1 MTFPTESLTRE
12 TRKIIVSSQK
22 NETSEHIIYNKLANR
37 MRDAYNKELLESI
50 ATEEYEHYNFWK
62 KYTNEEFKP
71 SKWKIWK
78 YYLISIIFGL
88 TFGLKLMENGERNSQ
103 KTYSKLSNV
112 IPGIEVMIQ
121 QEEGHERHLIGLIK
135 EDKLLYIG
143 AIILGLNDALVEL
156 TGALAGFTFALQNPR
171 LVIITG
177 LITGVAA
184 ALSMAC
190 SEYFSAKSEG
200 GEKKPGKSGFYTGTS
215 YLITVFLLIAPY
227 IFIQNYL
234 ISLIST
240 VAIAI
245 LIIYVFNYYISV
257 VRDLNFRKRFAEM
270 ALVSL
275 GIAVLSFGIGL
286 LLNLFIGA

>member
-1 MTFPTESLTRE
+1 M
-12 TRKIIVSSQK
+12 
-22 NETSEHIIYNKLANR
+22 H
-37 MRDAYNKELLESI
+37 DAYNKEILESI
-50 ATEEYEHYNFWK
+50 AAQEFEHYNFWK

-71 SKWKIWK
+71 STWKIWK

-88 TFGLKLMENGERNSQ
+88 TFGLKLIENGEGNSQ
-103 KTYSKLSNV
+103 KTYTKLSSI
-112 IPGIEVMIQ
+112 IPGIEFMIQ
-121 QEEGHERHLIGLIK
+121 QEEGHEQHLIGLIK

-143 AIILGLNDALVEL
+143 AMILGLNDALVEL

-190 SEYFSAKSEG
+190 SEYFAAKSEG
-200 GEKKPGKSGFYTGTS
+200 GEKKPVKSGFYTGAA
-215 YLITVFLLIAPY
+215 YFITVILLIAPY

-234 ISLIST
+234 ISLTST
-240 VAIAI
+240 IIIAI
-245 LIIYVFNYYISV
+245 LIIYIFNYYIAV
-257 VRDLNFRKRFAEM
+257 VRGLNFRKRFLEM

-275 GIAVLSFGIGL
+275 AIAVLSFGIGL
-286 LLNLFIGA
+286 LLNLFIGFQST

>member
-1 MTFPTESLTRE
+1 MALPSESMTKE
-12 TRKIIVSSQK
+12 TKKIIVTAQK

-50 ATEEYEHYNFWK
+50 ATEEFEHYEFWK

-88 TFGLKLMENGERNSQ
+88 TFGLKLMENGEGNSQ
-103 KTYSKLSNV
+103 KTYKKLTNA
-112 IPGIEVMIQ
+112 IPGIEFMIQ
-121 QEEGHERHLIGLIK
+121 QEEGHEQHLIGLIK

-143 AIILGLNDALVEL
+143 AMILGLDDALVEL

-171 LVIITG
+171 LIIITG

-184 ALSMAC
+184 ALSMAA
-190 SEYFSAKSEG
+190 SEYFSTKSEG
-200 GEKKPGKSGFYTGTS
+200 GEKKPVKSAFYTGTA
-215 YLITVFLLIAPY
+215 YLITVLLLIMPY

-234 ISLIST
+234 ISIGVTIS
-240 VAIAI
+240 IAI
-245 LIIYVFNYYISV
+245 LIIYVFNYYIAV
-257 VRDLNFRKRFAEM
+257 VQNTSFRKRFAEM
-270 ALVSL
+270 ASVSL
-275 GIAVLSFGIGL
+275 GIAALSFGIGL
-286 LLNLFIGA
+286 LLNLLIGA